1 MLFGHTGAHSVADVP
16 EPLPRSHLVAYG
28 AVLLAVVILGIRA
41 LGDDAPALPSAR
53 NTYDEQAGP
62 PVEPGPDPRAT
73 GAQKTPAASATPF
86 PAASGT
92 AGSAQPA
99 ARVTVHVA
107 GAVRRPG
114 LYRLA
119 PGSLVDDAISRAG
132 GPTPRAELSAIN
144 LAARAEDG
152 RQILVP
158 ARGST
163 STAATGAAPAA
174 SNSAAP
180 PGAPGGAPEGPVNL
194 NTATLEELDTLDG
207 VGPTTAQKILD
218 HREANGGF
226 RSVEELDQIP
236 GIGEKRMAALREQ
249 VTV

>member
-1 MLFGHTGAHSVADVP
+1 MLFGHFGARSVAGVP
-16 EPLPRSHLVAYG
+16 EPLPRSHLIAYG
-28 AVLLAVVILGIRA
+28 AVLLAVVVLGVRA
-41 LGDDAPALPSAR
+41 LGDDSPTPPPAKITFGS
-53 NTYDEQAGP
+53 QAAGTT
-62 PVEPGPDPRAT
+62 EPGPDPRAT
-73 GAQKTPAASATPF
+73 AAQENPVAAAPVPTPAGSV
-86 PAASGT
+86 AAG
-92 AGSAQPA
+92 GGQPA

-119 PGSLVDDAISRAG
+119 AGSLVDDAITRAG
-132 GPTPRAELSAIN
+132 GPTRRAELSAIN

-158 ARGST
+158 ARGSKG
-163 STAATGAAPAA
+163 APAPAAPAPA
-174 SNSAAP
+174 S
-180 PGAPGGAPEGPVNL
+180 PGSPDGAQRGPVNL

-226 RSVEELDQIP
+226 RSVDELDQIP